1 MTSHSGPPCNLPAPP
16 LLCHAQD
23 FEAIPQDF
31 DLPTLGPVLRAMR
44 QDVQHG
50 RGFALLRGLPVDRWS
65 RVQVSSTRMAG
76 PAWVLALAESC
87 RGLNLPTQELA
98 SSDHGLPDI
107 AGWWQPYSNW
117 LGPDAA
123 PGERSLRLDGQKA
136 TVTRAFVRQ
145 AHKCT
150 TIPLPTAPSCR
161 IVVPQNEKGH
171 LIGHVKVWCRNR
183 SGPA

>member
-50 RGFALLRGLPVDRWS
+50 RGFALLRGLPVDRWT

-117 LGPDAA
+117 FPPPCPHWFPQSLVAYWIIGLHWGRMQHQASAA
-123 PGERSLRLDGQKA
+123 FA
-136 TVTRAFVRQ
+136 W
-145 AHKCT
+145 
-150 TIPLPTAPSCR
+150 TAR
-161 IVVPQNEKGH
+161 KPQ
-171 LIGHVKVWCRNR
+171 
-183 SGPA
+183 